1 MMERYHGTGWRDALD
16 EQEAE
21 VAEAERELG
30 EKNDE
35 EELLAE
41 KPETA
46 TKGLGAD
53 PSGSPSR
60 ELVERLRSLQGAGT
74 VSGATSLASGGG
86 AVVDQ
91 LRRKLAEPYDPSMES
106 LDRYQKRVRRV
117 AEALEMSG
125 EFVDATEIAVLLM
138 RAEIQDSLKG
148 LGRDEQL
155 RQLKLRFAQQLV
167 DGADGEEERE
177 VRLSTLLT
185 MEERGGKLSGKKEK
199 LFSGS
204 DLSPA
209 KEVPKSQALGGLEV
223 ATAKAKPESLERPR
237 SGAVPLLSGAL
248 GGPSSPPGAEGAC
261 FPYGA
266 DQGGGGGSEKSRWRR
281 AKPRSTI
288 QISPKVT

>member
-1 MMERYHGTGWRDALD
+1 MASVDREVSGTDVSFEPAKKGDPVSVSSKQESTLWKSMMERYHGTGWRDALD

-41 KPETA
+41 KPEAA

-106 LDRYQKRVRRV
+106 LGRYQNRVTRV

-155 RQLKLRFAQQLV
+155 QQLKLRFAQQLV

-185 MEERGGKLSGKKEK
+185 MVEERGGKLSGKKEK

-209 KEVPKSQALGGLEV
+209 KLRKFRSRKPSEGWKWRLQRLSRNPLRGRDLEQ
-223 ATAKAKPESLERPR
+223 
-237 SGAVPLLSGAL
+237 
-248 GGPSSPPGAEGAC
+248 
-261 FPYGA
+261 FPC
-266 DQGGGGGSEKSRWRR
+266 
-281 AKPRSTI
+281 
-288 QISPKVT
+288 